1 MKICV
6 LSRLGRRGQYDPHV
20 FHLGQ
25 RRLPVVAILE
35 QWAEEPHRY
44 FRVRVEDGRRFLLR
58 HDRASGDWELA
69 AAYGGGP
76 GITRPSAAAVWV

>member
-6 LSRLGRRGQYDPHV
+6 LTRTGRGRQDDPYV

-25 RRLPVVAILE
+25 RRLPVVAIVSEWLE
-35 QWAEEPHRY
+35 PPCRC
-44 FRVRVEDGRRFLLR
+44 FLVRVEDGRRFVLR
-58 HDRASGDWELA
+58 HHPATGEWQLA

-76 GITRPSAAAVWV
+76 KFDPRLAAVRL

>member
-6 LSRLGRRGQYDPHV
+6 LSRSGAHGQYDPHV

-35 QWAEEPHRY
+35 VWAEPPHRY
-44 FRVRVEDGRRFLLR
+44 FRVRVEDGRRFVLR
-58 HDRASGDWELA
+58 HDPVTGSWELA
-69 AAYGGGP
+69 AAYGGER
-76 GITRPSAAAVWV
+76 RPAAVVRI